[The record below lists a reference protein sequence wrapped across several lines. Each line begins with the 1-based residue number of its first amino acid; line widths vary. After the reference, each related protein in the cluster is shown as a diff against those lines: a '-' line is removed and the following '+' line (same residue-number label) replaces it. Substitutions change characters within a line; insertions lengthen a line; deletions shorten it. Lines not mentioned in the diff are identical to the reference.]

1 MTSRTGKHNYNT
13 YIAQYV
19 IKQRQSVNEL
29 GQVVEFNLRNIFLHK
44 SCRKW
49 GSEITSRLLF
59 DIFKKALH
67 KVKPIGQ
74 HLSFNIDNINIG
86 NFGRPWLGHTI
97 QINFVTFKT
106 IYPKICS
113 IWIFYKRACD

>member
-49 GSEITSRLLF
+49 GDEITSRLLF
-59 DIFKKALH
+59 GFKKKLYIKLDQLVSAL
-67 KVKPIGQ
+67 VLI
-74 HLSFNIDNINIG
+74 LAILILVILVDLD
-86 NFGRPWLGHTI
+86 LGT
-97 QINFVTFKT
+97 Q
-106 IYPKICS
+106 
-113 IWIFYKRACD
+113 YKYIL